1 MKNGYKGFIIF
12 IAIWVIIAAMLNMI
26 LNKLNASNSVT
37 NNNINNNEVSENTQK
52 EKDFNSKFLSQGE
65 MRGVW
70 ISTVNNLDWPNVGSY
85 NNKKIQKEL
94 LKEKLDFVE
103 KNNMNTVFF
112 QVRPMGDALYKSN
125 YSPWSRYLTGELGK
139 DPGYDPLEFAIE
151 EAHKRGIEL
160 QAWFNPFRIDS
171 NSQNFDLTDYIS
183 KLLEESPLKKNLN
196 WIVKY
201 DKYTYLDIGIPEVRE
216 YVINL
221 IIEVVD
227 KYNIDG
233 IILDDYFY
241 PYPVEGVE
249 FSDKSTYEKYGQEF
263 NSKEDWRRNNVDNF
277 IYELNKK
284 IKEKNSN
291 LKFGVSPFGIWRNG
305 ESIGGSNTRGLSS
318 YEDIYV
324 NSRKWIKEGYL
335 DYIVPQIYWQ
345 FNNSNAPYTT
355 LVDWWSNQVEGTNIQ
370 LYIGIAVYKIND
382 STYGQEWLKDD
393 EVINQIIYSRND
405 KNVKGN
411 CFFRL
416 ASLEENRL
424 GFTDKLKSLYEKN
437 K

>member
-1 MKNGYKGFIIF
+1 M
-12 IAIWVIIAAMLNMI
+12 
-26 LNKLNASNSVT
+26 
-37 NNNINNNEVSENTQK
+37 
-52 EKDFNSKFLSQGE
+52 
-65 MRGVW
+65 
-70 ISTVNNLDWPNVGSY
+70 
-85 NNKKIQKEL
+85 
-94 LKEKLDFVE
+94 
-103 KNNMNTVFF
+103 
-112 QVRPMGDALYKSN
+112 
-125 YSPWSRYLTGELGK
+125 
-139 DPGYDPLEFAIE
+139 
-151 EAHKRGIEL
+151 
-160 QAWFNPFRIDS
+160 
-171 NSQNFDLTDYIS
+171 
-183 KLLEESPLKKNLN
+183 
-196 WIVKY
+196 
-201 DKYTYLDIGIPEVRE
+201 DIGIPEVRE

-221 IIEVVD
+221 IIEVID

-411 CFFRL
+411 
-416 ASLEENRL
+416 
-424 GFTDKLKSLYEKN
+424 
-437 K
+437 

>member
-112 QVRPMGDALYKSN
+112 QVRPMGDALYESE
-125 YSPWSRYLTGELGK
+125 YSPWSKYLTGELGK
-139 DPGYDPLEFAIE
+139 DPGYDPLEFAIK
-151 EAHKRGIEL
+151 EAHKRGIEI

-171 NSQNFDLTDYIS
+171 NSEKFNLDNYINE
-183 KLLEESPLKKNLN
+183 LPEGSPLKENKD

-201 DKYTYLDIGIPEVRE
+201 DKYSYLDIGIPEVRQ
-216 YVINL
+216 YVIDL
-221 IIEVVD
+221 ILEVVD

-233 IILDDYFY
+233 VVLDDYFY
-241 PYPVEGVE
+241 PYPVNGLE
-249 FSDKSTYEKYGQEF
+249 FSDDETYKKYGEGF
-263 NSKEDWRRNNVDNF
+263 FTKEEWRRNNVDTF
-277 IYELNKK
+277 ISELNNA
-284 IKEKNSN
+284 IKSKDST

-305 ESIGGSNTRGLSS
+305 ESVGGSATSGLSS
-318 YEDIYV
+318 YDDVYV
-324 NSRKWIKEGYL
+324 DSRKWIKEGYI
-335 DYIVPQIYWQ
+335 DYIIPQIYWQ
-345 FNNSNAPYTT
+345 FDNKNAPYSI
-355 LVDWWSNQVEGTNIQ
+355 LVDWWAKQVEGTNVE
-370 LYIGIAVYKIND
+370 LYIGNAVYKIND
-382 STYGQEWLKDD
+382 STYGDAWLNEN
-393 EVINQIIYSRND
+393 EVINQIRYSRTIS
-405 KNVKGN
+405 NVKGN

-416 ASLEENRL
+416 GSLEENRL
-424 GFTDKLKSLYEKN
+424 GFTDELKEFYEKN
-437 K
+437 Q

>member
-183 KLLEESPLKKNLN
+183 KLPEESPLKKNLN

-221 IIEVVD
+221 IIEVID

-233 IILDDYFY
+233 IILDD
-241 PYPVEGVE
+241 
-249 FSDKSTYEKYGQEF
+249 
-263 NSKEDWRRNNVDNF
+263 
-277 IYELNKK
+277 
-284 IKEKNSN
+284 
-291 LKFGVSPFGIWRNG
+291 
-305 ESIGGSNTRGLSS
+305 
-318 YEDIYV
+318 
-324 NSRKWIKEGYL
+324 
-335 DYIVPQIYWQ
+335 
-345 FNNSNAPYTT
+345 
-355 LVDWWSNQVEGTNIQ
+355 
-370 LYIGIAVYKIND
+370 
-382 STYGQEWLKDD
+382 
-393 EVINQIIYSRND
+393 
-405 KNVKGN
+405 
-411 CFFRL
+411 
-416 ASLEENRL
+416 
-424 GFTDKLKSLYEKN
+424 
-437 K
+437 

>member
-1 MKNGYKGFIIF
+1 
-12 IAIWVIIAAMLNMI
+12 
-26 LNKLNASNSVT
+26 
-37 NNNINNNEVSENTQK
+37 
-52 EKDFNSKFLSQGE
+52 
-65 MRGVW
+65 
-70 ISTVNNLDWPNVGSY
+70 
-85 NNKKIQKEL
+85 
-94 LKEKLDFVE
+94 
-103 KNNMNTVFF
+103 
-112 QVRPMGDALYKSN
+112 MGDALYKSN
-125 YSPWSRYLTGELGK
+125 YSPWSRYLTGELGN
-139 DPGYDPLEFAIE
+139 DPGYDPLEYAIE

-183 KLLEESPLKKNLN
+183 KLPEESPLKKNLN

-284 IKEKNSN
+284 IKEKNKNKYIELVSKLDTLSP
-291 LKFGVSPFGIWRNG
+291 LKTL
-305 ESIGGSNTRGLSS
+305 TRGYSIIEKDGKIVKSITDLQA
-318 YEDIYV
+318 EDEI
-324 NSRKWIKEGYL
+324 SIRMKDGEK
-335 DYIVPQIYWQ
+335 Q
-345 FNNSNAPYTT
+345 A
-355 LVDWWSNQVEGTNIQ
+355 
-370 LYIGIAVYKIND
+370 KI
-382 STYGQEWLKDD
+382 
-393 EVINQIIYSRND
+393 I
-405 KNVKGN
+405 
-411 CFFRL
+411 
-416 ASLEENRL
+416 
-424 GFTDKLKSLYEKN
+424 
-437 K
+437 

>member
-1 MKNGYKGFIIF
+1 MNNSFN
-12 IAIWVIIAAMLNMI
+12 V
-26 LNKLNASNSVT
+26 NASNNMNNINNVNDINSVNNGFFNPPMEQT
-37 NNNINNNEVSENTQK
+37 NNFEPRPVESTPIMNNNINNNEVSENTQK

-183 KLLEESPLKKNLN
+183 KLPEESPLKKNLN

-221 IIEVVD
+221 IIEVID

-291 LKFGVSPFGIWRNG
+291 LKFGVSPFI
-305 ESIGGSNTRGLSS
+305 S
-318 YEDIYV
+318 YPI
-324 NSRKWIKEGYL
+324 SG
-335 DYIVPQIYWQ
+335 
-345 FNNSNAPYTT
+345 
-355 LVDWWSNQVEGTNIQ
+355 
-370 LYIGIAVYKIND
+370 
-382 STYGQEWLKDD
+382 
-393 EVINQIIYSRND
+393 
-405 KNVKGN
+405 
-411 CFFRL
+411 
-416 ASLEENRL
+416 
-424 GFTDKLKSLYEKN
+424 
-437 K
+437 

>member
-1 MKNGYKGFIIF
+1 M
-12 IAIWVIIAAMLNMI
+12 
-26 LNKLNASNSVT
+26 
-37 NNNINNNEVSENTQK
+37 
-52 EKDFNSKFLSQGE
+52 
-65 MRGVW
+65 
-70 ISTVNNLDWPNVGSY
+70 
-85 NNKKIQKEL
+85 
-94 LKEKLDFVE
+94 
-103 KNNMNTVFF
+103 
-112 QVRPMGDALYKSN
+112 
-125 YSPWSRYLTGELGK
+125 
-139 DPGYDPLEFAIE
+139 
-151 EAHKRGIEL
+151 
-160 QAWFNPFRIDS
+160 
-171 NSQNFDLTDYIS
+171 
-183 KLLEESPLKKNLN
+183 KKNLN

-221 IIEVVD
+221 IIEVID

-324 NSRKWIKEGYL
+324 NSRKWIK
-335 DYIVPQIYWQ
+335 
-345 FNNSNAPYTT
+345 
-355 LVDWWSNQVEGTNIQ
+355 
-370 LYIGIAVYKIND
+370 
-382 STYGQEWLKDD
+382 
-393 EVINQIIYSRND
+393 
-405 KNVKGN
+405 
-411 CFFRL
+411 
-416 ASLEENRL
+416 
-424 GFTDKLKSLYEKN
+424 
-437 K
+437 

>member
-183 KLLEESPLKKNLN
+183 KLPEESPLKKNLN

-221 IIEVVD
+221 IIEVV
-227 KYNIDG
+227 DG